1 MMSDS
6 GAESDNSNEVEDKYE
21 SVLAER
27 PAKRLR
33 PLLPIKTK
41 LGLQE
46 RTEECDGNYL
56 FI

>member
-1 MMSDS
+1 MSDS
-6 GAESDNSNEVEDKYE
+6 GAENDISDSDSDIEDKYE
-21 SVLAER
+21 LEMAER

-46 RTEECDGNYL
+46 RAEECDGN
-56 FI
+56 